1 MRARSALGRADAA
14 SPLRARLEHRCKLSD
29 GEQFILGMMSSDLA
43 QQVKQNSI
51 VKITECTREQL
62 NDTTGYAANPNAPT
76 QA

>member
-1 MRARSALGRADAA
+1 
-14 SPLRARLEHRCKLSD
+14 
-29 GEQFILGMMSSDLA
+29 MMSSDLA